1 MKRLHTGAALA
12 ALTVAAAMSAAGSAS
27 AQTYNRLVVFGDSL
41 SDNGNLYAVTGGT
54 QPPAAVYWQ
63 GRFSTG
69 PTFVELLG
77 FNLGRYTAGAPV
89 SGSVN
94 YAFGGARTDSQASP
108 PGMRVQ
114 LAAYTGAGGRFGPND
129 LVSILGGAN
138 NIFQGLP
145 AAGASANPTA
155 AIAPIATSAAT
166 DINFIT
172 NSVAAAGAGTILVTN
187 LPKLSLTPQFAGT
200 TAAPL
205 ADYAVT
211 TFNSALLTGLTA
223 TAAAN
228 PNSNIIV
235 MDLYKVGDAIAGS
248 PDRFGITNVTQA
260 CFNGVTLCSNSSG
273 YFYLDG
279 VHPTALGHRLIAKL
293 ATDYLYYGDRGAS
306 SAVIGETTFRQREA
320 DLDFGGERLSSH
332 EAWEEGTSILLS
344 GSYDSTDTDARGT
357 INAFESESK
366 GVRLGIEHSWSGS
379 WKVGLN
385 AGYRTTEVDSGQFDA
400 DIDTYAFDVYAGWRS
415 GNVFVNASAG
425 GSHDKIDTARLSA
438 LDPIVMT
445 GETVANTFGARVGAG
460 MWFGGEG
467 LAISPRVAVSWI
479 NSGVDG
485 FDEQG
490 FAAQYRYHDRDVT
503 ALAAEVALRAE
514 GDIAGFGVFVEGGYR
529 DALDDSSDP
538 VTTSIVANTAHALE
552 REVEDPFGGQF
563 LASAGVSGDFG
574 PLKVEVGYRGR
585 FGDHADS
592 HTGGITLRLPLQ

>member
-1 MKRLHTGAALA
+1 MKRFHTGAALA
-12 ALTVAAAMSAAGSAS
+12 ALTVAAAVSFAGAAS

-41 SDNGNLYAVTGGT
+41 SDNGNLFAVTGGT
-54 QPPAAVYWQ
+54 QPPAPVYWQ

-77 FNLGRYTAGAPV
+77 FTLGKYTAGSPV
-89 SGSVN
+89 TGSIN

-114 LAAYTGAGGRFGPND
+114 LAAYTGAGGRFGAND

-145 AAGASANPTA
+145 AAGASANPTG
-155 AIAPIATSAAT
+155 AIAPVATSAAT

-200 TAAPL
+200 AAAPL
-205 ADYAVT
+205 ADFAVT
-211 TFNSALLTGLTA
+211 TFNSALLTNLTA

-228 PNSNIIV
+228 PNSNIII
-235 MDLYKVGDAIAGS
+235 MDLFKIGDAIAGS

-279 VHPTALGHRLIAKL
+279 VHPTALGHQLIARL
-293 ATDYLYYGDRGAS
+293 ANDYLYYGDRGAD
-306 SAVIGETTFRQREA
+306 SAVVGETTFRQRES

-332 EAWEEGTSILLS
+332 ETWEEGTAILLS

-366 GVRLGIEHSWSGS
+366 GVRLGIEHSWSNT

-385 AGYRTTEVDSGQFDA
+385 AGYRTTTVESGRFDT
-400 DIDTYAFDVYAGWRS
+400 DIDTYAFDAYAGWRS
-415 GNVFVNASAG
+415 GHLFMNASAG
-425 GSHDKIDTARLSA
+425 ASHDNIDTARLSA
-438 LDPIVMT
+438 LNPIVMT
-445 GETVANTFGARVGAG
+445 GSTTASSIGARVGAG
-460 MWFGGEG
+460 FWFGGEG
-467 LAISPRVAVSWI
+467 LAISPRVAVSWV

-485 FDEQG
+485 FDEVG
-490 FAAQYRYHDRDVT
+490 AAAQYSYADRDVT
-503 ALAAEVALRAE
+503 VLSAEATLRAE
-514 GDIAGFGVFVEGGYR
+514 AKMGGFGVFAEGGYR
-529 DALDDSSDP
+529 DALDDSSDA
-538 VTTSIVANTAHALE
+538 VRTAILANTAKPLDRH
-552 REVEDPFGGQF
+552 VEEPFGGQF
-563 LASAGVSGDFG
+563 LASAGVSGDYG
-574 PLKVEVGYRGR
+574 PLKIEIGYRGR

-592 HTGGITLRLPLQ
+592 HTGGITVTLPLQ